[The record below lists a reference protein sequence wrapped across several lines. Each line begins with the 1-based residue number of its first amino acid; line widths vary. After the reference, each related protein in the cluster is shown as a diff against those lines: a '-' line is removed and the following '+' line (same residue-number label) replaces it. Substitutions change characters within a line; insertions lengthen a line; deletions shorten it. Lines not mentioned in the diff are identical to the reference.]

1 MQISPLLSPAGRPI
15 FTAGGSNK
23 TWKTAEHRGY
33 VVSLEWVG
41 SGKKAAACLVI
52 WAASN
57 VFVPGGG
64 ENGMWVIGRRAIT
77 EFVGF
82 TADGKCTGSASEH
95 CYRECLEALPI
106 LGKDRNDKQAFLA
119 LVDTVIRFAP
129 ELVLMPATP
138 RSIRKAGGPAMWEVT
153 AKDKNSG
160 KVLSER
166 EV

>member
-1 MQISPLLSPAGRPI
+1 MNISPILTPDGLPMWSV
-15 FTAGGSNK
+15 GGAQS
-23 TWKTAEHRGY
+23 WKTATHRGY

-41 SGKKAAACLVI
+41 TGKKAVASMCI
-52 WAASN
+52 WPESN
-57 VFVPGGG
+57 VFVPGSADGG
-64 ENGMWVIGRRAIT
+64 VWVIGRRAIT

-129 ELVLMPATP
+129 ELVLMPVTP
-138 RSIRKAGGPAMWEVT
+138 RAIRQAGAPAMWEVT
-153 AKDKNSG
+153 AKDKNTG

>member
-1 MQISPLLSPAGRPI
+1 MDISPILTPDGRPMWSV
-15 FTAGGSNK
+15 GGSQA
-23 TWKTAEHRGY
+23 WKTFTHRGY

-41 SGKKAAACLVI
+41 KGRKAAACLVI
-52 WAASN
+52 WPESN
-57 VFVPGGG
+57 VFVPGSTDGG
-64 ENGMWVIGRRAIT
+64 VWVIGRRAIT

-82 TADGKCTGSASEH
+82 TADNRCTGSASTH

-129 ELVLMPATP
+129 DLVLMPATP
-138 RSIRKAGGPAMWEVT
+138 RAIRMAKQPAMWEIT
-153 AKDKNSG
+153 ASNKSSG
-160 KVLSER
+160 KVLSET